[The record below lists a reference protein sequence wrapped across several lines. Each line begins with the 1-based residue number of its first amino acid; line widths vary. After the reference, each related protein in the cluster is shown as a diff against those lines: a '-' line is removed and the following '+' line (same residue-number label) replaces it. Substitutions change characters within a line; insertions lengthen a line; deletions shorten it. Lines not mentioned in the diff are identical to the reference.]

1 MVGNWWIGKNKRTWD
16 CLQKQK
22 QEDSIAAFF
31 LLDWLFRDCDVDY
44 HLCDVIISQIVFV
57 IVLSLFMIV
66 LSLFMIVLLLD
77 LYLCESLVEV
87 SDDVIDMFYA
97 DR

>member
-1 MVGNWWIGKNKRTWD
+1 MNSISWSGTGESGKTSAREIVCKNK
-16 CLQKQK
+16 K

-57 IVLSLFMIV
+57 IVLSLFV
-66 LSLFMIVLLLD
+66 IVLLLD

>member
-1 MVGNWWIGKNKRTWD
+1 M
-16 CLQKQK
+16 QKQK

-66 LSLFMIVLLLD
+66 LLLD

-97 DR
+97 YR